1 MNNKF
6 SFLLTEYLNIVKR
19 QFGLTTK
26 IISKEVGISPNTVT
40 NWKKNSNKINKQLLK
55 RFYNYL
61 ECFKEKNKEQ
71 IKSHDSF
78 ITLIEL
84 LQSEILNIF
93 NSTNIKTDKNI
104 DIKLAKNRKKYFQI
118 NFNNFIEFIKE
129 TARLYETDYETLKS
143 EYLRVEGYQKKELY
157 DNLVYL
163 DLISK
168 SGSGNFPIQKK
179 LAKLLDVSEAQISR
193 WKKGLDYPSNENLN
207 KIGKLCNIN
216 SDFPFSLYEISKE
229 QYSSMFL
236 KSPHYSM
243 QIQEFEREYLFM
255 IKSVIKSSGY
265 LSIFENEIK
274 ENCYLIA
281 YEGEDIEEVSALIRR
296 DCIMLLKKTFDIL
309 NYDITFE
316 KWLLE
321 KINNESVL
329 FYSFKN
335 ESIKLNTARDCYKF
349 AEDIDY
355 GYKVLRNYLFYNESF
370 ERVDDFIL
378 NKTSLFSIASFF
390 MSKLQVRNEIF
401 SEWLETTSNLFSD
414 EKFFREECRN
424 LCNSLYPR
432 DKDNNIDYINAF
444 FEQFWKF
451 ILYKNSSINTDIWPI
466 DRVFF
471 DISNEIDGVLNS
483 IKLNYRLLE
492 KIIKKI
498 NKSVVLQTESTE
510 IMYKNLVI
518 LEDGKELFEEILYN
532 DAWLIYKKKLNES
545 GEEFEIV
552 QYLKLL
558 NEKVEQFQ
566 NKWNLNFISI

>member
-296 DCIMLLKKTFDIL
+296 DCIMLLKK
-309 NYDITFE
+309 
-316 KWLLE
+316 
-321 KINNESVL
+321 
-329 FYSFKN
+329 
-335 ESIKLNTARDCYKF
+335 
-349 AEDIDY
+349 
-355 GYKVLRNYLFYNESF
+355 
-370 ERVDDFIL
+370 
-378 NKTSLFSIASFF
+378 
-390 MSKLQVRNEIF
+390 
-401 SEWLETTSNLFSD
+401 
-414 EKFFREECRN
+414 
-424 LCNSLYPR
+424 
-432 DKDNNIDYINAF
+432 
-444 FEQFWKF
+444 
-451 ILYKNSSINTDIWPI
+451 
-466 DRVFF
+466 
-471 DISNEIDGVLNS
+471 
-483 IKLNYRLLE
+483 
-492 KIIKKI
+492 
-498 NKSVVLQTESTE
+498 
-510 IMYKNLVI
+510 
-518 LEDGKELFEEILYN
+518 
-532 DAWLIYKKKLNES
+532 
-545 GEEFEIV
+545 
-552 QYLKLL
+552 
-558 NEKVEQFQ
+558 
-566 NKWNLNFISI
+566 NF